1 VDLNGPF
8 CVDLATF
15 LLRVYS
21 ALLLGV
27 SSVIARPEGHLAEL
41 LLLSHA
47 LSPHPICLVF
57 FCKEA
62 MQKTCGSALCAFS
75 FFFFL
80 SGIGVAARALASV

>member
-57 FCKEA
+57 FFVKRRCK
-62 MQKTCGSALCAFS
+62 KL
-75 FFFFL
+75 
-80 SGIGVAARALASV
+80 VAARCVPSAFSSSCRELE